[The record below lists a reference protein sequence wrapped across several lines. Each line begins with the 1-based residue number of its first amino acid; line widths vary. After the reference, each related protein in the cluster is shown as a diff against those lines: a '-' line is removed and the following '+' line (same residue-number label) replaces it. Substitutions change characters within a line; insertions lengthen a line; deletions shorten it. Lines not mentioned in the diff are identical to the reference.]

1 MASPKKT
8 SKKKDSGPRKKTPAP
23 TGSKKT
29 TKKSAALL
37 EKMRAAALAYPSTT
51 EEFPWGDRVV
61 KVKGKV
67 FVFMGEDEAGHF
79 SCSLKLPRSGA
90 IALELPFAEPTSYG
104 LGKSG
109 WVSFRGPE
117 LESAP
122 FEMLHEWL
130 DESFRAIAP
139 PAVLMTLEGGFVP
152 SEDARTTKLKKL
164 PPAEDDRIGQE
175 EPPPPKRR

>member
-1 MASPKKT
+1 MAGAKK
-8 SKKKDSGPRKKTPAP
+8 GPRKPAKAS
-23 TGSKKT
+23 T
-29 TKKSAALL
+29 LL
-37 EKMRAAALAYPSTT
+37 PKMRAAALSYPSTT

-67 FVFMGEDEAGHF
+67 FVFMGEDEEGHF

-90 IALELPFAEPTSYG
+90 LALELPFAAPTGYG

-117 LESAP
+117 LEKAP

-130 DESFRAIAP
+130 DESFRAVAP
-139 PAVLMTLEGGFVP
+139 ASILKALEGGFVP
-152 SEDARTTKLKKL
+152 SEDARTTKVKKL
-164 PPAEDDRIGQE
+164 PPAEDELIGRRE
-175 EPPPPKRR
+175 SRPPPTPRKRR